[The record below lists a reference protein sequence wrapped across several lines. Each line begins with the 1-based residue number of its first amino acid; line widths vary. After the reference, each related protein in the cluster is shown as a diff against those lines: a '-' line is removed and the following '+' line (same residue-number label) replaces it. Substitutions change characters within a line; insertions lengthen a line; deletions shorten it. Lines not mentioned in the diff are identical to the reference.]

1 MSASA
6 KAFVLCVAKL
16 DMRRSGAP
24 INRCVRMCERR
35 RMKANLEKCLAC
47 GAVNEHSTRD
57 CPLGTSC
64 FRCGGV
70 GHRSKVCVCVCVWTH
85 ACRTALYLEL
95 EDEVGR
101 VNDVEARHILKQHAI
116 HGGGFMRTIRQK
128 SMHMPV
134 LRSIGTNFGGRSA
147 STRGKRSSRNPN
159 LAGPHPW

>member
-1 MSASA
+1 M
-6 KAFVLCVAKL
+6 
-16 DMRRSGAP
+16 
-24 INRCVRMCERR
+24 
-35 RMKANLEKCLAC
+35 
-47 GAVNEHSTRD
+47 
-57 CPLGTSC
+57 
-64 FRCGGV
+64 
-70 GHRSKVCVCVCVWTH
+70 CVCVCVWTH

-159 LAGPHPW
+159 LAGLHPW